1 MGFAKP
7 AQIGFVEIR
16 QRTDGL
22 ERLICGDIKIVGRL
36 VAENDG
42 DPAATLDL
50 AVNGAVQRAG
60 QVEVRSE

>member
-16 QRTDGL
+16 QRTDDGL
-22 ERLICGDIKIVGRL
+22 ERLICGDIKIVGSL

-50 AVNGAVQRAG
+50 AVNGGATGRAG
-60 QVEVRSE
+60 